1 MAASTYILGLYILYG
16 LISGASSQIMILPD
30 TRHGDK
36 TVSPGIA
43 YETTGYVVVTVRLDA
58 PTASGL
64 GFKYSTFP
72 NGASWDDFERFEYM
86 PISIPVGGDHVNFT
100 IGITQDKKNET
111 HDVIKLR
118 LTDFSDS
125 SGAFEHFIHI
135 ADNDDITICTG
146 ERSFREN
153 DGLARVRLSRP
164 EEKSDGILTAFVSTR
179 TLPGQAKENED
190 FIPITNDRVVFAKNE
205 RFKDIEITLIDNFK
219 RENDSELFQVLVTGD
234 GLVTCTTDVL
244 IYDDDI
250 PDPFDCRRGISQPCK
265 YSGTCNATNGACVC
279 PSGYVG
285 ADCSRPIPRINGIGC
300 DGRCSP
306 GGVCMS
312 DNVGGGKET
321 ITCNCHPG
329 WTGAYCNG
337 TSYYHQCNQNSF
349 SVCITPYSFAD
360 FAGSV
365 HVRGN
370 ATVGGCYLQRAPS
383 PANTGDK
390 IPDWCK
396 GYAATFPFKGGP
408 CQNFGPSNNGGNKTY
423 VLQLIVQYTN
433 GTLNRLDELVT
444 FTCQFDNSSLLV
456 YSNAVETN
464 PSETALGKQGSS
476 LIFNPVTMTVTR
488 SNGAAI
494 TSVLQLDEIIQV
506 CIAVPSSDWGCV
518 LTHQIMVNN
527 TLSGGDA
534 VSWMVYDEGCIVP
547 QYSGVVVEKPIFPA
561 TSTRAC
567 FKLRMTS
574 VGSVTT
580 SHMGIVV
587 KASVSNG
594 ACSGLSCS
602 TGFSLIKEEFS
613 TKRKRRAAQ
622 DTLVG
627 YVIAFDGNPNLQGT
641 HPGSP
646 SQGNSGDVQTETA
659 ATATASQFKLPM
671 FVGIG
676 LGTGLL
682 ALLSA
687 VLGYIVCRRRN
698 NVDKEDDLPKGHPS
712 PYYK

>member
-1 MAASTYILGLYILYG
+1 MAASTYVLGLYILYG
-16 LISGASSQIMILPD
+16 LISGASSQRGND
-30 TRHGDK
+30 TRHGNK

-43 YETTGYVVVTVRLDA
+43 YEATGHVVVTVRLDA
-58 PTASGL
+58 PSASGL
-64 GFKYSTFP
+64 TFKYSTVP
-72 NGASWDDFERFEYM
+72 SGAGSSDFERFNNV
-86 PISIPVGGDHVNFT
+86 PISIPQGRDHVNFT
-100 IGITQDKKNET
+100 INITNDSVPEADEKF
-111 HDVIKLR
+111 KLR
-118 LTDFSDS
+118 LTQFSDS
-125 SGAFEHFIHI
+125 SGAFNHFIYI
-135 ADNDDITICTG
+135 ADNEDITICTG
-146 ERSFREN
+146 DRSFREN

-164 EEKSDGILTAFVSTR
+164 SAKSVGILTAFVSTR

-190 FIPITNDRVVFAKNE
+190 FIPITNDTVVFTNNE
-205 RFKDIEITLIDNFK
+205 RFKDIEIPLIDNFK
-219 RENDSELFQVLVTGD
+219 RENRSELFQVLVTGA
-234 GLVTCTTDVL
+234 GLVTCTINVV

-279 PSGYVG
+279 PPGYVG
-285 ADCSRPIPRINGIGC
+285 ADCSRPIPRIGGTGC

-329 WTGAYCNG
+329 WTGAACNE

-464 PSETALGKQGSS
+464 PSE
-476 LIFNPVTMTVTR
+476 
-488 SNGAAI
+488 
-494 TSVLQLDEIIQV
+494 
-506 CIAVPSSDWGCV
+506 
-518 LTHQIMVNN
+518 
-527 TLSGGDA
+527 
-534 VSWMVYDEGCIVP
+534 
-547 QYSGVVVEKPIFPA
+547 
-561 TSTRAC
+561 
-567 FKLRMTS
+567 
-574 VGSVTT
+574 
-580 SHMGIVV
+580 
-587 KASVSNG
+587 
-594 ACSGLSCS
+594 
-602 TGFSLIKEEFS
+602 
-613 TKRKRRAAQ
+613 
-622 DTLVG
+622 
-627 YVIAFDGNPNLQGT
+627 
-641 HPGSP
+641 
-646 SQGNSGDVQTETA
+646 
-659 ATATASQFKLPM
+659 
-671 FVGIG
+671 
-676 LGTGLL
+676 
-682 ALLSA
+682 
-687 VLGYIVCRRRN
+687 
-698 NVDKEDDLPKGHPS
+698 
-712 PYYK
+712 